1 VQTPPRAL
9 IDTSALRHNLARV
22 RELAPRS
29 RVMAVIKA
37 NAYGHGLETAAAAL
51 ADADGLAVARVEEAL
66 ALRAA
71 GSRHRILLLEGVSRA
86 EQLEV
91 AARDGFDVMIH
102 SLDQL
107 VMLEQRPR
115 GTTLRTW
122 IKLDTGMN
130 RLGFRVEEF
139 SGALARLVRIGGVA
153 PDPTIVTHLAS
164 ADEVDDP
171 KTQRQLDSFDA
182 ATRGLPGE
190 RSVANSAAI
199 LAWPASHGD
208 WVRPGLMLYGAS
220 PFPRG
225 SGADVGLRP
234 VMTLQSEVIAV
245 KTVEAGETVGYG
257 GAWRAARRTS
267 MAVVAVG
274 YGDGYPR
281 SARPG
286 TPLLI
291 DGQRAPLI
299 GRVSMDMITADVT
312 GMPGVR
318 VGASVELWGAMLPI
332 EEVAR
337 SADRIPYE
345 LTCGVTQ
352 RAPRVVR

>member
-1 VQTPPRAL
+1 M
-9 IDTSALRHNLARV
+9 
-22 RELAPRS
+22 RS
-29 RVMAVIKA
+29 RGWCAS
-37 NAYGHGLETAAAAL
+37 AA
-51 ADADGLAVARVEEAL
+51 
-66 ALRAA
+66 
-71 GSRHRILLLEGVSRA
+71 SRPH
-86 EQLEV
+86 
-91 AARDGFDVMIH
+91 
-102 SLDQL
+102 
-107 VMLEQRPR
+107 
-115 GTTLRTW
+115 
-122 IKLDTGMN
+122 
-130 RLGFRVEEF
+130 
-139 SGALARLVRIGGVA
+139 
-153 PDPTIVTHLAS
+153 PTIVTHLAS
-164 ADEVDDP
+164 ADEVEDP
-171 KTQRQLDSFDA
+171 KTQQQLDSFDA
-182 ATRGLPGE
+182 ATRATAGRAQRREFGGDPRLARVAWRLGAPRADALRRLPVSLE
-190 RSVANSAAI
+190 A
-199 LAWPASHGD
+199 
-208 WVRPGLMLYGAS
+208 
-220 PFPRG
+220 

-234 VMTLQSEVIAV
+234 AMTLQSEVIAV

-267 MAVVAVG
+267 MAVVAIG

-318 VGASVELWGAMLPI
+318 VGAPVELWGAMLPI